1 MDFNTAVRNAMQGD
15 SESFAFLYD
24 STYYNMYYLAMK
36 YVKNEQDAED
46 IVQDSYLK
54 AQLNMGMLHEPEK
67 FNSWLGCIVAN
78 TALNFLKKKKP
89 LVFSA
94 VGGEDNNGQS
104 FIYEIQDDNETYQ
117 PEQAYSKEEI
127 KLLVRE
133 MVDTLSDEQR
143 MCVMMYHFDGQSIR
157 AIADSMGCSENTVKS
172 RLYYGRNALRK
183 KMEALKEK
191 GYQLYTV
198 SPIPFFLYLLRAEKA
213 LPETQNLGKMAMDR
227 HSANNSDKNNSDPGS
242 GSNETANNA
251 AQETAAEA
259 ARSTAQQ
266 TVEQAA
272 EQAGVNAA
280 AGTAATVHQVGLHA
294 FLGTLTGKITAAVL
308 AAVVVGGTVAG
319 AAVINGFGK
328 PKRSSADD
336 TTSKFQRD
344 SDKST
349 SRVYDADIDN
359 LPDAGSVVV
368 PKDKYQELVAGNL
381 TKEQLEFVLARL
393 PDNYDANTDNT
404 SVNDYINMFCS
415 DIIDRGSE
423 KGFTSPT
430 NNYFYPD
437 FKVDEVNSILASFKD
452 YEITQENYNIG
463 NGEYVVI
470 DGGSD
475 IITLDVTKNSTQA
488 NAVIENANYND
499 IEMKVTFY
507 SELYSDSV
515 DSRMKKRAILT
526 ADDDKKYRI
535 TKIEVIDDNV
545 DTDNSLKPEPQPEP
559 TVSSEESASS
569 NQNSNTDGDTDKYS
583 MISRSTSSAQT
594 QSQSTT
600 TVVVPQQQDNT
611 THTSPSENNNN
622 SRQEEEQVPSE
633 PEEEKLEGSVEYK
646 GDYSDVIRGGLNRE
660 QLELVLSWIDN
671 QYCNDKVD
679 DSNVMIVL
687 NYFAEDI
694 RVNNNRGFTYNGED
708 SNKRIILSAKE
719 MNSLLASF
727 SNYDIFSSSL
737 FSTETEYGSYID
749 GDNYLHLSV
758 STVDNKASINA
769 NITKAEYND
778 SEMWIHYSGTQGDR
792 TAILIN
798 TGGEY
803 HITEV
808 RLY

>member
-15 SESFAFLYD
+15 SESFAFLYN

-46 IVQDSYLK
+46 IVQDSYIK

-104 FIYEIQDDNETYQ
+104 FIYEIQDHNETYQ

-127 KLLVRE
+127 KVLVRE

-143 MCVMMYHFDGQSIR
+143 MCLMMYHFDGQSIR

-198 SPIPFFLYLLRAEKA
+198 TPIPFLLYLLRAEKA

-227 HSANNSDKNNSDPGS
+227 HAAGNNNDKNDSNSCS
-242 GSNETANNA
+242 GSNENANNT

-259 ARSTAQQ
+259 ARSMAQQ
-266 TVEQAA
+266 AAEQAA
-272 EQAGVNAA
+272 EQAGENAA
-280 AGTAATVHQVGLHA
+280 AETAAVTVHQVGLHA

-308 AAVVVGGTVAG
+308 AAVMVGGTVAS
-319 AAVINGFGK
+319 ATVLNSFGK
-328 PKRSSADD
+328 LKRSSDDD
-336 TTSKFQRD
+336 TTSSKFQRD
-344 SDKST
+344 SDKNT
-349 SRVYDADIDN
+349 SRVYDVDIDN

-368 PKDKYQELVAGNL
+368 PNDKYQDLVAGNL

-393 PDNYDANTDNT
+393 PDSYDASTDNT
-404 SVNDYINMFCS
+404 SIDDYINMFCS

-430 NNYFYPD
+430 NIYFYPD
-437 FKVDEVNSILASFKD
+437 FKVDEVNNILASFKD

-463 NGEYVVI
+463 DGQYVALES
-470 DGGSD
+470 GD
-475 IITLDVTKNSTQA
+475 IITLDVTMNSTQA
-488 NAVIENANYND
+488 NAVIEIANYND

-515 DSRMKKRAILT
+515 DSRMRKRAILT
-526 ADDDKKYRI
+526 AGNDKKYRI
-535 TKIEVIDDNV
+535 TKIESIDDNV
-545 DTDNSLKPEPQPEP
+545 DTDNSLKPKPQPEP
-559 TVSSEESASS
+559 TVSSEESSSS

-600 TVVVPQQQDNT
+600 TVLVPQQQDNT

-622 SRQEEEQVPSE
+622 SRQQEEQVPSE
-633 PEEEKLEGSVEYK
+633 PEENSISQIENQSETSYDTPEECYSECLKTLVGNEYFKFDINNDNTDELFVRVGNSVDVYTCYNTERLKYKLSK
-646 GDYSDVIRGGLNRE
+646 PSNIT
-660 QLELVLSWIDN
+660 LS
-671 QYCNDKVD
+671 
-679 DSNVMIVL
+679 
-687 NYFAEDI
+687 
-694 RVNNNRGFTYNGED
+694 
-708 SNKRIILSAKE
+708 
-719 MNSLLASF
+719 
-727 SNYDIFSSSL
+727 
-737 FSTETEYGSYID
+737 D
-749 GDNYLHLSV
+749 GDDFFKIGSGLYV
-758 STVDNKASINA
+758 YR
-769 NITKAEYND
+769 KAENKYYQVIEGEKGFEVSND
-778 SEMWIHYSGTQGDR
+778 SSNFYD
-792 TAILIN
+792 
-798 TGGEY
+798 EY
-803 HITEV
+803 EEV
-808 RLY
+808 LWEKI

>member
-1 MDFNTAVRNAMQGD
+1 MKRIRVLTAAILVIAV
-15 SESFAFLYD
+15 SFAF
-24 STYYNMYYLAMK
+24 T
-36 YVKNEQDAED
+36 
-46 IVQDSYLK
+46 
-54 AQLNMGMLHEPEK
+54 
-67 FNSWLGCIVAN
+67 
-78 TALNFLKKKKP
+78 
-89 LVFSA
+89 
-94 VGGEDNNGQS
+94 
-104 FIYEIQDDNETYQ
+104 
-117 PEQAYSKEEI
+117 
-127 KLLVRE
+127 
-133 MVDTLSDEQR
+133 
-143 MCVMMYHFDGQSIR
+143 
-157 AIADSMGCSENTVKS
+157 
-172 RLYYGRNALRK
+172 
-183 KMEALKEK
+183 
-191 GYQLYTV
+191 
-198 SPIPFFLYLLRAEKA
+198 PFF
-213 LPETQNLGKMAMDR
+213 
-227 HSANNSDKNNSDPGS
+227 
-242 GSNETANNA
+242 
-251 AQETAAEA
+251 
-259 ARSTAQQ
+259 
-266 TVEQAA
+266 
-272 EQAGVNAA
+272 
-280 AGTAATVHQVGLHA
+280 GT
-294 FLGTLTGKITAAVL
+294 
-308 AAVVVGGTVAG
+308 AG
-319 AAVINGFGK
+319 AASKKKVTVVKSMNINFK
-328 PKRSSADD
+328 
-336 TTSKFQRD
+336 
-344 SDKST
+344 SDAENLKSKST
-349 SRVYDADIDN
+349 I
-359 LPDAGSVVV
+359 
-368 PKDKYQELVAGNL
+368 KY
-381 TKEQLEFVLARL
+381 K
-393 PDNYDANTDNT
+393 
-404 SVNDYINMFCS
+404 
-415 DIIDRGSE
+415 
-423 KGFTSPT
+423 KGF
-430 NNYFYPD
+430 
-437 FKVDEVNSILASFKD
+437 
-452 YEITQENYNIG
+452 ITGY
-463 NGEYVVI
+463 
-470 DGGSD
+470 
-475 IITLDVTKNSTQA
+475 K
-488 NAVIENANYND
+488 D
-499 IEMKVTFY
+499 IEGSYKLSY
-507 SELYSDSV
+507 
-515 DSRMKKRAILT
+515 
-526 ADDDKKYRI
+526 DKKYRI

-600 TVVVPQQQDNT
+600 TVLVPQQQDNT

-622 SRQEEEQVPSE
+622 SRQQEEQVPSE